1 MFRINFKVIIRYNRI
16 MIMIDRNK
24 RLKNF
29 LMIWYF
35 KIIKLFNF
43 KVKILK

>member
-35 KIIKLFNF
+35 NIIKLFNF

>member
-35 KIIKLFNF
+35 NIIKLFNF
-43 KVKILK
+43 KVKNLK